1 MIMNMTLLAV
11 LGIIALVALIFL
23 GMNVGISMFVVGI
36 IGYFIATGDFNLAL
50 SRLGTVPFTTA
61 FQYSYVVIPLFVL
74 MGEFTLES
82 GMAMGLYDACEKWLG
97 RFRGGLN
104 LATIVSNGIFGAI
117 CGSSSAAVATM
128 GRLSLPQTRRYKYDD
143 NFSAAT
149 CAAGGTLSWLIP
161 PSTGFIVYGLTAG
174 NISVGRLFA
183 AGIIPGVIL
192 MVAYMIASTIK
203 CTINPEVAPK
213 GQKYPLKVMVHALLG
228 LLPTVVLFVVVLG
241 GMFSGIFSYTEAAAI
256 GAALTIIYTIC
267 VRKFTW
273 KGFVNRV
280 LSALKSS
287 IMVFEIMI
295 AAGVF
300 GYFLTITNLPK
311 NLAQKI
317 EAANVSPI
325 VVMFLILLLY
335 LIVGMFMDTLSV
347 VILTIP
353 IFVPIITDLG
363 YDLVWFGVVMVLLMV
378 LGTITPPIGINLFI
392 AAGIDRSLK
401 IGGIMKSIVPYCIAL
416 LIVTILCI
424 LVPQL
429 SLWLPNLM
437 YGVGT

>member
-1 MIMNMTLLAV
+1 MNLTLLAV
-11 LGIIALVALIFL
+11 CGIVALVALIFL

-36 IGYFIATGDFNLAL
+36 VGYTIATGDFKLAL

-61 FQYSYVVIPLFVL
+61 QSYSYVVIPLFVL

-128 GRLSLPQTRRYKYDD
+128 GRLSIPQTRRYGYDD

-149 CAAGGTLSWLIP
+149 SAAGGTLSWLIP

-174 NISVGRLFA
+174 NLSVGRLFA
-183 AGIIPGVIL
+183 AGIVPGVLL
-192 MVAYMIASTIK
+192 MVSYMIASTVK
-203 CTINPEVAPK
+203 CTINPEVAPR
-213 GQKYPLKVMVHALLG
+213 GQKYPLKVMLHSLIG

-256 GAALTIIYTIC
+256 GAALTILYTIC
-267 VRKFTW
+267 VGKMTW
-273 KGFVNRV
+273 KGFRSRV
-280 LSALKSS
+280 LSSLRSS

-295 AAGVF
+295 AANVF
-300 GYFLTITNLPK
+300 GYFLTITNLPQ
-311 NLAQKI
+311 NLAAFISGLQVS
-317 EAANVSPI
+317 NVI
-325 VVMFLILLLY
+325 VMFFILLLY
-335 LIVGMFMDTLSV
+335 IIVGMFMDTLSV

-353 IFVPIITDLG
+353 IFTPIITSMG
-363 YDLVWFGVVMVLLMV
+363 YDLIWFGVVIVLVMV

-392 AAGIDRSLK
+392 AVGIDKSLQ

-424 LVPQL
+424 LIPQI

-437 YGVGT
+437 YGVA

>member
-1 MIMNMTLLAV
+1 MNLTLLAI
-11 LGIIALVALIFL
+11 LGIVALVALIFL
-23 GMNVGISMFVVGI
+23 GMNVGISMFTVGL
-36 IGYFIATGDFNLAL
+36 IGYFIATGDIGLAL

-61 FQYSYVVIPLFVL
+61 SSFSYVVIPLFVL

-128 GRLSLPQTRRYKYDD
+128 GRLSIPQTRRYQYDD

-149 CAAGGTLSWLIP
+149 SAAGGTLSWLIP
-161 PSTGFIVYGLTAG
+161 PSTGFIVYALTAG
-174 NISVGRLFA
+174 NLSVGRLFA
-183 AGIIPGVIL
+183 AGIVPGIIL
-192 MVAYMIASTIK
+192 MVSYMIASTIK
-203 CTINPEVAPK
+203 CTIHPNVAPK
-213 GQKYPLKVMVHALLG
+213 GQKYPLKVMLHSLLG
-228 LLPTVVLFVVVLG
+228 MLPTVVLFVVVLG

-256 GAALTIIYTIC
+256 GAALTIIYTAC
-267 VRKFTW
+267 VGKMTW
-273 KGFVNRV
+273 KGFRNRV
-280 LSALKSS
+280 LSALRSS

-300 GYFLTITNLPK
+300 GYFLTITNLPQ
-311 NLAQKI
+311 NLASFI
-317 EAANVSPI
+317 SGLEVNR
-325 VVMFLILLLY
+325 VVIMFFILLLY
-335 LIVGMFMDTLSV
+335 ILIGMFMDTLSV

-353 IFVPIITDLG
+353 IFTPIISALG
-363 YDLVWFGVVMVLLMV
+363 YDLIWFGVVIVLVMV

-392 AAGIDRSLK
+392 AAGIDKRLE
-401 IGGIMKSIVPYCIAL
+401 IGGIMRSIVPYCIAL

-424 LVPQL
+424 LVPQI

-437 YGVGT
+437 YGAGT